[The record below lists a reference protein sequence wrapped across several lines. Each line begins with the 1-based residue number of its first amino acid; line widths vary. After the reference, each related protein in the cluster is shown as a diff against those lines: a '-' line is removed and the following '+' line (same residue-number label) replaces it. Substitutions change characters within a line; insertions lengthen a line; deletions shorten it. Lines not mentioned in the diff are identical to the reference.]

1 MAGKDKAGK
10 TRGSKDGAGGKRERK
25 EARKSEKAAQKAERR
40 RVEVEPVE
48 ALAPKREKK
57 AEKKAEPKPPG
68 KAAAKEV
75 VLRSPKP
82 IARAMSSGPVSAVA
96 NAIGGIVALPGASA
110 LAERAR
116 SAAGD
121 VRHEV
126 EVIGEEILRS
136 VQAVVTGIEDRQ
148 QALQADAARLASH
161 LVAQFRR
168 GLQSQMAALQRRIDE
183 LERRAARL
191 EQVLSGNG
199 RRRS

>member
-10 TRGSKDGAGGKRERK
+10 TRDSKDGDGGKRERK
-25 EARKSEKAAQKAERR
+25 EARKSEKAARKAERR
-40 RVEVEPVE
+40 LAEV
-48 ALAPKREKK
+48 APAETVAAKSKRGGKK
-57 AEKKAEPKPPG
+57 APSRPPG
-68 KAAAKEV
+68 KAAATEV
-75 VLRSPKP
+75 VPWSPRP
-82 IARAMSSGPVSAVA
+82 AVRAVSGPVSAVA
-96 NAIGGIVALPGASA
+96 SAIGGIVALPGASA
-110 LAERAR
+110 LAERALT
-116 SAAGD
+116 AAGD

-136 VQAVVTGIEDRQ
+136 VQAVVTGIEERQ
-148 QALQADAARLASH
+148 QALQADASRLASH

-191 EQVLSGNG
+191 EQVLSGTG